1 MAVETKCLNCVV
13 CPLGCRLWA
22 QIQDGEILSVGGN
35 SCPRGET
42 YARSELTAPRRVLS
56 STVKIKNAFL
66 PLLPV
71 VSEKTLPKE
80 KILDCALFLR
90 SIEVSAPVSA
100 GQVVVHD
107 ILGLGVNIVSSR
119 SMD

>member
-1 MAVETKCLNCVV
+1 MAIETKCLSCIV
-13 CPLGCRLWA
+13 CPLSCRLRA
-22 QIQDGEILSVGGN
+22 EIKDGKILSVSGN
-35 SCPRGET
+35 SCPRGEM
-42 YARSELTAPRRVLS
+42 YARNELTAPRRVFT

-71 VSEKTLPKE
+71 VSDGSLPKG

-90 SIEVSAPVSA
+90 SIEVSAPVRA
-100 GQVVVHD
+100 GHVIVPD
-107 ILGLGVNIVSSR
+107 ILGLGVNIVASR